1 MVMMN
6 NFLIVVNRQKDKTE
20 EVTKKVQ
27 DYLRSRGKLCHVAAP
42 LETDDPVLNRFT
54 DMHRLR
60 RDIDYD
66 CIIVIGG
73 DGTFL
78 NAVSDFGKMHI
89 PMVGVNLGT
98 LGFLAAIDLDRLEEG
113 LDALIEGRFK
123 IEDRLLIKG
132 TVYKKGKKIGE
143 KDAFNDIV
151 VSRSG
156 FSRLVELKIL
166 VNDNLLDVYAAD
178 GVIVSTPTGSTG
190 YNLSAGGPVIFPE
203 SQMMVITPISP
214 FALSARSV
222 VVPASC
228 KIRIEVGYRKKTQRE
243 EAMATFDGNHAW
255 DLESSDVVEIV
266 QDGTTVPI
274 VMIQHRKFTDILREK
289 RTFL

>member
-1 MVMMN
+1 MITMN
-6 NFLIVVNRQKDKTE
+6 NFLIVVNRQKDQTQ
-20 EVTKKVQ
+20 EVTKQVK
-27 DYLRSRGKLCHVAAP
+27 DYLHSRGKLCHVAAP
-42 LETDDPVLNRFT
+42 LVTDDPVLNRFT
-54 DMHRLR
+54 DMKRLR
-60 RDIDYD
+60 KDVDYD

-78 NAVSDFGKMHI
+78 NAVSDFGKMHV

-98 LGFLAAIDLDRLEEG
+98 LGFLAAIDIDRLAEG
-113 LDALIEGRFK
+113 LDALIEGRFT
-123 IEDRLLIKG
+123 IENRLLLKG
-132 TVYKKGKKIGE
+132 SVYKKGEKIGE

-151 VSRSG
+151 VSRAG

-222 VVPASC
+222 VVPADS
-228 KIRIEVGYRKKTQRE
+228 KIRIEVGYRKKSQRE

-266 QDGTTVPI
+266 RDETKVPI